1 MKNAL
6 LLYAKGM
13 AMGAADVVPGV
24 SGGTVAFITGIYD
37 ELLGSIA
44 SVPNAV
50 APLLK
55 GRVAEAWRTANATFL
70 LVLFAGI
77 LTSVFSLAKLITYL
91 LEHHP
96 IPVWSFFFGL
106 ILVSVHLVGK
116 EIQRR
121 SLSRLLSLCLG
132 IGFAYWITVASPVQW
147 GTSGISIFFAGAI
160 AICAMILPGI
170 SGSFILVLLGL
181 YPVILGAVK
190 DRTGS
195 TAHVGHPAGRRRC
208 GAGAWARVVR
218 RARPASCA
226 KRLNRLV
233 DHRERALKLIG
244 SMRWIRSSSVRC
256 ALIAML
262 AGTLLAGCASSPSGG
277 VSVVD
282 RNSRDRVNSGHYV
295 VRRGDTLWSIAF
307 RFGWD
312 WRDLARVNNIPPP
325 HVIYPGQTIR
335 FSGKAPRAV
344 TARPATPPATPAPDA
359 RPPVV
364 TNPVPIPPPLT
375 KPSEP
380 VAKPPVASTMVQPV
394 ARSASGWAWPTGG
407 TVIGRFSSNG
417 SLNKGIDIAGELGQP
432 VLAAS
437 DGAVVYAGSG
447 LRGYGELVI
456 IKHSDTY
463 VSAYGHNRRL
473 LVQEGQQVKAG
484 QTIAEMG
491 STGTDRV
498 KLHFE
503 IRRQGKP
510 VDPLQY
516 LPKR

>member
-190 DRTGS
+190 ALDMAIMLTF
-195 TAHVGHPAGRRRC
+195 AAGC
-208 GAGAWARVVR
+208 
-218 RARPASCA
+218 
-226 KRLNRLV
+226 
-233 DHRERALKLIG
+233 LIG
-244 SMRWIRSSSVRC
+244 
-256 ALIAML
+256 
-262 AGTLLAGCASSPSGG
+262 LLSFA
-277 VSVVD
+277 
-282 RNSRDRVNSGHYV
+282 R
-295 VRRGDTLWSIAF
+295 LL
-307 RFGWD
+307 GWVLHR
-312 WRDLARVNNIPPP
+312 WRDLTLAL
-325 HVIYPGQTIR
+325 
-335 FSGKAPRAV
+335 
-344 TARPATPPATPAPDA
+344 
-359 RPPVV
+359 
-364 TNPVPIPPPLT
+364 LT
-375 KPSEP
+375 GL
-380 VAKPPVASTMVQPV
+380 ML
-394 ARSASGWAWPTGG
+394 
-407 TVIGRFSSNG
+407 G
-417 SLNKGIDIAGELGQP
+417 SLNKVWPWKETLTWRTDSHGLRVPLLEQNLLPGTYSDLTGQDPQLMLAILLAVAGVALVLGLEWFAGRGQP
-432 VLAAS
+432 VAQS
-437 DGAVVYAGSG
+437 V
-447 LRGYGELVI
+447 
-456 IKHSDTY
+456 
-463 VSAYGHNRRL
+463 
-473 LVQEGQQVKAG
+473 
-484 QTIAEMG
+484 
-491 STGTDRV
+491 
-498 KLHFE
+498 
-503 IRRQGKP
+503 
-510 VDPLQY
+510 
-516 LPKR
+516 